1 MQEQIWFGKYRIIK
15 LLGQGATSKVFL
27 AVYDTLGQER
37 AIKCISK
44 KNQNYEQVKQEVNL
58 LIHLKSPAIPMIY
71 DVKENEE
78 NLYIIEEYME
88 GESLFTYRNRTQ
100 RLSEKEVLELS
111 LQICKL
117 IHYLHSMQ
125 IPILYLDFKPSN
137 FIIKEGQLKL
147 VDFGSARQ
155 KQMNRLG
162 VNYATKGFAA
172 PEQFRRLDLNE
183 ETDIYGIGM
192 LMYYL
197 MTGTDKGSKGLLWE
211 KSSSFG
217 YSKEL
222 MQLVARTIRHNPCE
236 RYTSV
241 KSLEQKLLKLS
252 RKLPVANTSRTIAL
266 IGSQRGVGVT
276 HLAFFLVSQ
285 LKKSGRRVLYV
296 ECGITNIVSTLLQ
309 MGALQSDGIVVY
321 QGCLFTRAEWVSQI
335 VEMQFDDIIYDYGV
349 MDEERFEAFEQ
360 AQIHIAV
367 LGGRVWEWCHAQRLI
382 SRIGQDS
389 KVRFIVN
396 HVTALEFHKIV
407 KEWKGVTAF
416 RMPLEVDAFSKTS
429 SILSEFVTAVLE

>member
-1 MQEQIWFGKYRIIK
+1 MQEQIWFGKYRIVK

-71 DVKENEE
+71 DVEENEE

-100 RLSEKEVLELS
+100 RLSEKEILELS
-111 LQICKL
+111 LQICNL

-137 FIIKEGQLKL
+137 FILKEGKLKL

-155 KQMNRLG
+155 KHITRFG
-162 VNYATKGFAA
+162 ANYATKGFAA
-172 PEQFRRLDLNE
+172 PEQYRRVDLDE

-192 LMYYL
+192 LMYFL
-197 MTGTDKGSKGLLWE
+197 MTGTDKRGNATIYKDT
-211 KSSSFG
+211 KAYG

-222 MQLVARTIRHNPCE
+222 VQLVVRAIHHNPCE
-236 RYTSV
+236 RYASV
-241 KSLEQKLLKLS
+241 KSLEQKLWKLS
-252 RKLPVANTSRTIAL
+252 RKQPVANASKTIAL

-276 HLAFFLVSQ
+276 HLAFYLTSQ
-285 LKKSGRRVLYV
+285 LQRCGKRVLYV
-296 ECGITNIVSTLLQ
+296 ECGISNIVTSLIQ
-309 MGALQSDGIVVY
+309 VGKLQSEGLVVY
-321 QGCLFTRAEWVSQI
+321 KNCFFTRAEWMNRFVKT
-335 VEMQFDDIIYDYGV
+335 QFDYIIYDYGT
-349 MDEERFEAFEQ
+349 MDEERFEAFGQ
-360 AQIHIAV
+360 AELRIAV
-367 LGGRVWEWCHAQRLI
+367 LGAREWEWSYSQKLVARLCH
-382 SRIGQDS
+382 DS
-389 KVRFIVN
+389 KVRFILN
-396 HVTALEFHKIV
+396 HITALGFRQLV
-407 KEWKGVTAF
+407 REWKGVNAL
-416 RMPLEVDAFSKTS
+416 RMPLEVDVFSKTS
-429 SILSEFVTAVLE
+429 AVLSEFVMAVLE